1 MCHENKKNVN
11 FVLLFINCK
20 NQKKMKKLLNLG
32 LVLLVIFTIGAC
44 KGGDKPE
51 NVAKEFLTAL
61 NKLDYEKAK
70 TFGNEET
77 GKMVDMIKM
86 FSGNTDEAKL
96 AEAKKKSENVKI
108 EITNTEMVGDS
119 AAVCQ
124 YKVSGIE
131 GQDAKEDKIDLIKKE
146 GKWMVNWKKEGMGGE
161 PAPEPVSEQ
170 VDADTTAVVAQ

>member
-1 MCHENKKNVN
+1 MKN
-11 FVLLFINCK
+11 LFK
-20 NQKKMKKLLNLG
+20 LG
-32 LVLLVIFTIGAC
+32 LVLLVVVSLGAC

-61 NKLDYEKAK
+61 NKLDYDKAK

-96 AEAKKKSENVKI
+96 TEAKKKAENVKI
-108 EITNTEMVGDS
+108 EITNTEMIGDT

-131 GQDAKEDKIDLIKKE
+131 GQDPKEDKIDLVKKE
-146 GKWMVNWKKEGMGGE
+146 GKWLVNWKKEGMGGE
-161 PAPEPVSEQ
+161 PTPEPAADSTAV
-170 VDADTTAVVAQ
+170 DTTVVAQ

>member
-1 MCHENKKNVN
+1 
-11 FVLLFINCK
+11 
-20 NQKKMKKLLNLG
+20 MKKLLNLG

-108 EITNTEMVGDS
+108 
-119 AAVCQ
+119 
-124 YKVSGIE
+124 
-131 GQDAKEDKIDLIKKE
+131 
-146 GKWMVNWKKEGMGGE
+146 
-161 PAPEPVSEQ
+161 
-170 VDADTTAVVAQ
+170 

>member
-1 MCHENKKNVN
+1 MKN
-11 FVLLFINCK
+11 LLK
-20 NQKKMKKLLNLG
+20 LG
-32 LVLLVIFTIGAC
+32 LVLLAIVALGAC
-44 KGGDKPE
+44 KSGDKPE

-96 AEAKKKSENVKI
+96 VEAKKKAENVKI
-108 EITNTEMVGDS
+108 EVTNTEMVSDS

-131 GQDAKEDKIDLIKKE
+131 GQDPKEDKIDLIKRD
-146 GKWMVNWKKEGMGGE
+146 GKWLVNWKKEGMGGE
-161 PAPEPVSEQ
+161 PATEPVS
-170 VDADTTAVVAQ
+170 DTISADTTAVVAQ

>member
-1 MCHENKKNVN
+1 MKN
-11 FVLLFINCK
+11 LLK
-20 NQKKMKKLLNLG
+20 LG
-32 LVLLVIFTIGAC
+32 LVLLVIVTLGAC

-61 NKLDYEKAK
+61 NKLDYDKAK

-96 AEAKKKSENVKI
+96 AEAKKKAENVKI
-108 EITNTEMVGDS
+108 EITSTEMVGDT

-146 GKWMVNWKKEGMGGE
+146 GKWLVNWKKEGMGGE
-161 PAPEPVSEQ
+161 PAAEPATEP
-170 VDADTTAVVAQ
+170 ATDTTATVAQ